1 MLYYAACLL
10 RLGSCGPS
18 AKAPPPPGPLQAC
31 KGLTI
36 SELQSRLAP
45 HGFLSPQQ
53 GMDYGE
59 PAQLCL
65 ANLCTSQYKVSKG
78 VGKDAPLYIKLLPL
92 PPTPE
97 EIEPLSAMR
106 TREVRGGG
114 GAGLSARGGG
124 RAGVQGHKVGCVTAG
139 TLLCLIHEG
148 HHDGPLPPRSPPHS
162 PPHTRPRPPLPR
174 RSL

>member
-1 MLYYAACLL
+1 M
-10 RLGSCGPS
+10 
-18 AKAPPPPGPLQAC
+18 
-31 KGLTI
+31 TI

-114 GAGLSARGGG
+114 GG
-124 RAGVQGHKVGCVTAG
+124 RPV
-139 TLLCLIHEG
+139 
-148 HHDGPLPPRSPPHS
+148 S
-162 PPHTRPRPPLPR
+162 PR
-174 RSL
+174 RGACRGTRAQGWVRHCRYVIVSHS